1 MNLQHKKIVIVGGT
15 SGIGFA
21 TARAALA
28 QGADVLVSSSKRE
41 KVETAV
47 AALGAGADGVV
58 ADVNNAE
65 SMERLFNEA
74 GHVDHLVYTA
84 GESLLFGNLDGL
96 EMSAVRDAFD
106 VRVFGAIAAIKAV
119 LPHIRQGGSIVL
131 TSGIASARAPKGLT
145 IGAGI
150 CSAMEGLTRAL
161 AVEIAPLRVNIV
173 SPGFVRT
180 PLWSNMPENDRE
192 AMYQHAGSTL
202 LVGRVGEADEIAQA
216 YLYLMN
222 NTFVT
227 GQTVVID
234 GGGVLV

>member
-28 QGADVLVSSSKRE
+28 QGAEVLVSSSKRE

-96 EMSAVRDAFD
+96 EMNAVRDAFD
-106 VRVFGAIAAIKAV
+106 VRVFGAIAAIKAA

-145 IGAGI
+145 IGASI

-161 AVEIAPLRVNIV
+161 AVEVAPLRVNIV

>member
-1 MNLQHKKIVIVGGT
+1 MNLQHKKIVILGGT

-21 TARAALA
+21 TALAALA
-28 QGADVLVSSSKRE
+28 QGAEVVVSSSKKE
-41 KVETAV
+41 KVETSIAT
-47 AALGAGADGVV
+47 LGARANGVV

-65 SMERLFNEA
+65 SVGRLFKEI
-74 GHVDHLVYTA
+74 GYFDHLVYTA
-84 GESLLFGNLDGL
+84 GESLLFGNLDGID
-96 EMSAVRDAFD
+96 MNAVRKAFD
-106 VRVFGAIAAIKAV
+106 VRVFGAIAALKAA
-119 LPHIRQGGSIVL
+119 LPYIRQGGSIVL
-131 TSGIASARAPKGLT
+131 TSGIASSRAPKGLT
-145 IGAGI
+145 IGASI

-161 AVEIAPLRVNIV
+161 AVELAPLRVNIV

-180 PLWSNMPENDRE
+180 PLWSNMPDDDRE
-192 AMYQHAGSTL
+192 AMYQHAGSSL

>member
-1 MNLQHKKIVIVGGT
+1 MHLQDKNIVILGGT

-28 QGADVLVSSSKRE
+28 QGAKVIVSSSNKD
-41 KVETAV
+41 KVDTAI
-47 AALGAGADGVV
+47 AALGAGASGFA
-58 ADVNNAE
+58 ADVNNAA
-65 SMERLFNEA
+65 SMGSLFKEI

-84 GESLLFGNLDGL
+84 GESLLIGNLDSID
-96 EMSAVRDAFD
+96 MDAIRKAFD
-106 VRVFGAIAAIKAV
+106 VRVFGAMAAIKAA
-119 LPHIRQGGSIVL
+119 LPYLQQGGSIVL
-131 TSGIASARAPKGLT
+131 SSGIASSRAPKGLT
-145 IGAGI
+145 IGASI

-161 AVEIAPLRVNIV
+161 AVELAPLRVNIV

-180 PLWSNMPENDRE
+180 PLWSNMPDDDRE
-192 AMYQHAGSTL
+192 AMYQHAGSSL

>member
-1 MNLQHKKIVIVGGT
+1 MSLQNKKVVILGGT

-28 QGADVLVSSSKRE
+28 EGAEVVLSSSKRE
-41 KVETAV
+41 KVDAAV
-47 AALGAGADGVV
+47 SALGSGATGFVV
-58 ADVNNAE
+58 DVNNAE
-65 SMERLFNEA
+65 STGQLFAQA
-74 GHVDHLVYTA
+74 GDFDHLVYTA
-84 GESLLFGNLDGL
+84 GESLLFGNLDDL
-96 EMSAVRDAFD
+96 AITDIRSAFD
-106 VRVFGAIAAIKAV
+106 VRVFGAIATVKAA
-119 LPHIRQGGSIVL
+119 LPSLRPGGSIVL
-131 TSGIASARAPKGLT
+131 TSGIASARAPKGLS
-145 IGAGI
+145 IVASI

-161 AVEIAPLRVNIV
+161 AVELAPLRVNIV

-180 PLWSNMPENDRE
+180 PLWSSIAESDRE
-192 AMYQHAGSTL
+192 AMYQQAGSAL

-227 GQTVVID
+227 GQNVVVD

>member
-28 QGADVLVSSSKRE
+28 QGAEVLVSSSKRE

-47 AALGAGADGVV
+47 AALGAGAHGVV

-65 SMERLFNEA
+65 SMAHLFNEA

-96 EMSAVRDAFD
+96 EMSAVRNAFD
-106 VRVFGAIAAIKAV
+106 VRVFGAIAAVKAA
-119 LPHIRQGGSIVL
+119 LPHLRQGGSIVL

-145 IGAGI
+145 IGASI

-202 LVGRVGEADEIAQA
+202 LVGRVGEAEEIAQA

>member
-1 MNLQHKKIVIVGGT
+1 MNLQEKKVVVVGGT
-15 SGIGFA
+15 SGIGLA
-21 TARAALA
+21 TARAALE
-28 QGADVLVSSSKRE
+28 QGARVVVSSSGKQ
-41 KVETAV
+41 KVDAAI
-47 AALGAGADGVV
+47 AALGAGASGLV
-58 ADVNNAE
+58 ADVGDAA
-65 SMERLFNEA
+65 SLASLFRQV

-84 GESLLFGNLDGL
+84 GESLLMGNLDGL
-96 EMSAVRDAFD
+96 EMDAIRKAFD
-106 VRVFGAIAAIKAV
+106 VRVFGAIAAIKAA
-119 LPHIRQGGSIVL
+119 LPHMRQGGSIVL

-145 IGAGI
+145 IGASI

-161 AVEIAPLRVNIV
+161 AVELAPLRVNIV

-180 PLWSNMPENDRE
+180 PLWSTMPDHERE
-192 AMYQHAGSTL
+192 AMYQQAGSAL

-216 YLYLMN
+216 YLHLMN

>member
-28 QGADVLVSSSKRE
+28 QGAEVLVSSSKRE

-106 VRVFGAIAAIKAV
+106 VRVFGAIAAIKAA

-145 IGAGI
+145 IGASI

-161 AVEIAPLRVNIV
+161 AVEVAPLRVNIV

>member
-28 QGADVLVSSSKRE
+28 QGAEVLVSSSKRE

-106 VRVFGAIAAIKAV
+106 VRVFGAIAAIKAA